1 MHETA
6 VDNIVALS
14 DRSKAKVK
22 VQGLPVSGNFEEISS
37 ISEISEIS
45 RFRADQISGVILT

>member
-22 VQGLPVSGNFEEISS
+22 VQGLPVSGNFKEISS
-37 ISEISEIS
+37 ISEIL

>member
-22 VQGLPVSGNFEEISS
+22 VQGLPVSGNFKEILSIS
-37 ISEISEIS
+37 RISEIL
-45 RFRADQISGVILT
+45 RFRAD